1 MLWDTTRGGA
11 FGQFR
16 TPSRYIKASRS
27 WRSMAR
33 KLHQSYS
40 AKVATLPGR
49 PGELSFQCRTSRLR
63 SRWVMV
69 CWTQK
74 HQKRLIGYKC
84 ITWPYTLP
92 HFHHTSLLW
101 VFRAA
106 WATLPQS
113 NKKLIFGKLNIFMLG
128 QQTLRE
134 TVVCTCNGAAISRQD
149 GSSSSWTWLSPWK
162 GLASPWLTCV
172 GDIAWEAPEIR
183 GYNVF
188 KDCGPD
194 WYTFKYG
201 KKALVQFDTCIN
213 YIHILNSNTG
223 VFFKSAL
230 GAASK
235 EMFSAAAIACVT
247 CLMPQHL
254 VAPPGFSAC
263 ACLCMGR
270 TSKHHFWSILL
281 HKFPYIQDHIC
292 HTYISDKQK

>member
-213 YIHILNSNTG
+213 YTYFEFKHWSVLQICAWCGKQRNVFCRCHCMCHMSHATTLGGTPWIFRLRLPMHGPHI
-223 VFFKSAL
+223 
-230 GAASK
+230 
-235 EMFSAAAIACVT
+235 E
-247 CLMPQHL
+247 
-254 VAPPGFSAC
+254 APF
-263 ACLCMGR
+263 LKHF
-270 TSKHHFWSILL
+270 TS
-281 HKFPYIQDHIC
+281 
-292 HTYISDKQK
+292 